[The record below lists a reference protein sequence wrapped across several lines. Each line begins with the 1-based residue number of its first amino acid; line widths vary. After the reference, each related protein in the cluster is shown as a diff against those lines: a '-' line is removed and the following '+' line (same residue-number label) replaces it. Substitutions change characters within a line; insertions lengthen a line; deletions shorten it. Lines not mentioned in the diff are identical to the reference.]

1 MLIKVDYAPMVN
13 INLDNRCSK
22 IHLYLNISL
31 IFDREYKPT
40 NIKSLLYIAI
50 LFISNKY
57 IERFLSGFGGYIRL
71 LPELIKVN
79 RHLVNINLH

>member
-1 MLIKVDYAPMVN
+1 MLIKLDYVPMV
-13 INLDNRCSK
+13 DNRCSK

-31 IFDREYKPT
+31 NFDLEYEPR
-40 NIKSLLYIAI
+40 NIQSLLLYIAI

-57 IERFLSGFGGYIRL
+57 IERFYLDLGGCIRL

>member
-1 MLIKVDYAPMVN
+1 MLIKLDYIPMV
-13 INLDNRCSK
+13 DNRCSK

-31 IFDREYKPT
+31 NFDLEYEPR
-40 NIKSLLYIAI
+40 NFQSLLLYIAI

-57 IERFLSGFGGYIRL
+57 IERFYLDLGGCIRL

-79 RHLVNINLH
+79 RHLVNINLR